1 MPGSSPGPV
10 CARVIS
16 LPSTRILSM
25 ETGRFGHR
33 TDVNTTKMPTSAC
46 GTCGSTTMIRRRR
59 QRGPL
64 LRRRPR
70 HQLRR
75 VRLRERR
82 RRRVRLPGH
91 RHRRSRL
98 PGPHLRRNPLFCICR
113 SYCAEVTWEI
123 TLRSGES
130 CVRPQP
136 ESTLEIRRAGLRKR
150 RWVRGGERARTV
162 YWLAER
168 LHRRGRGGRRATH
181 VARLCGLSELR
192 GEFLSNASHGYTGF
206 AHWSV
211 LTAHCREG
219 ILRYQCHR

>member
-1 MPGSSPGPV
+1 MPGSSPRPV

-16 LPSTRILSM
+16 LPSIRILSM
-25 ETGRFGHR
+25 ETGRFVRR
-33 TDVNTTKMPTSAC
+33 TDVSIIRAPTSAC

-64 LRRRPR
+64 PRRRPR

-75 VRLRERR
+75 VRLPERR

-123 TLRSGES
+123 TLRSG
-130 CVRPQP
+130 
-136 ESTLEIRRAGLRKR
+136 
-150 RWVRGGERARTV
+150 
-162 YWLAER
+162 
-168 LHRRGRGGRRATH
+168 
-181 VARLCGLSELR
+181 
-192 GEFLSNASHGYTGF
+192 
-206 AHWSV
+206 
-211 LTAHCREG
+211 G
-219 ILRYQCHR
+219 ILRTSSATVDAGDKSGRVEEQALGAWRGACTDRVLAC